1 MMMLRTGMITLTLI
15 GMLRTGRKRE
25 KRGERER
32 EAGLLMMGLIGGEG
46 SPLPTSSSSI
56 NIIIIIIMII
66 SQRGER
72 ALFEEMI
79 VA

>member
-25 KRGERER
+25 KRGERE
-32 EAGLLMMGLIGGEG
+32 AGLLMMGLIGLIGGEG

-56 NIIIIIIMII
+56 NIIIIMII